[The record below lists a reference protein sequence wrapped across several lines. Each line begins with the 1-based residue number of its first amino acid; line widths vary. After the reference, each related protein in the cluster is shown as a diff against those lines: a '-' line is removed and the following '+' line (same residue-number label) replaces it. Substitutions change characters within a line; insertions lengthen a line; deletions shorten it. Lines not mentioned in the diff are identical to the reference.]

1 MANIHC
7 VIYRQLKIIFILC
20 YYHITFI
27 KILII
32 SGWPSVNVFTNQS
45 FKVKFLY
52 LVTMKPIYKPSWRGF
67 LALLFKPNHLWMV
80 WLLFIWKISA
90 IPFFYCCFQFIQGFP
105 CGAVGKGSTCQCR
118 RGRFNPWVRNIPWS
132 RKWKSALVFLPGKH
146 RGPCSTYLCFPKFS
160 KRVTTFW
167 EAQKYSE
174 TLIEII

>member
-80 WLLFIWKISA
+80 WLFFIWKISA
-90 IPFFYCCFQFIQGFP
+90 IPFFFSAFNSYRASHVVQLVKDPPAKAGEAGSIPGSGISPGVGNENPLLYSCLENTGVPVVRTYVFQNSVKESPLSERLKNIQ
-105 CGAVGKGSTCQCR
+105 R
-118 RGRFNPWVRNIPWS
+118 
-132 RKWKSALVFLPGKH
+132 L
-146 RGPCSTYLCFPKFS
+146 
-160 KRVTTFW
+160 
-167 EAQKYSE
+167 
-174 TLIEII
+174 